1 MADVEPMSFHVLH
14 RSLTA
19 SHAFEM
25 HLLNGARFAKQIE
38 KQSVSVEH
46 SSAKFR
52 LRPDCIVSMQ
62 KPWA

>member
-25 HLLNGARFAKQIE
+25 HLLNGARFAKQNNRFMSNI
-38 KQSVSVEH
+38 
-46 SSAKFR
+46 
-52 LRPDCIVSMQ
+52 RPQNSDFGPTV
-62 KPWA
+62 